1 MLARHLGSSVAYIL
15 KTGLAGWID
24 PQMIWYFCFFPQIFF
39 RLKGKIRRPFHF
51 SNVCSVD
58 AIAISETIDDNEML
72 GDARHLKSG

>member
-1 MLARHLGSSVAYIL
+1 MLARHLGSIHSKNGI
-15 KTGLAGWID
+15 GWMD
-24 PQMIWYFCFFPQIFF
+24 RSADDLEFLFYSTDLF

-58 AIAISETIDDNEML
+58 AIAISETIDDNEVL